1 MKALITL
8 LVFITSVCQANVER
22 FSIASKVIDE
32 TTAVR
37 VSLPDTYTHSDTF
50 SYPLLI
56 VLDGATQFP
65 HVAASTQF
73 LSTYAILPEMIVVGV
88 STHKRLQ
95 YFTPTEHEEFVG
107 RSGQAN
113 AFKTYLHKELIP
125 TLKSKYRIAP
135 YYVISGH
142 SMGGLFTSYLAL
154 QSDSDFNAHIA
165 ISPSLWWDENT
176 LVNTYQ
182 TLPNQH
188 LSKAKRWFLSMANE
202 PGEMNDSYVA
212 MLNAL
217 NEKSIKNLHWFSQR
231 FANETH
237 DSTPLVGNAQALK
250 SLFHNWNAVPEITVM
265 SLSQLHAFYQLK
277 SDEYGYNFPLSA
289 HQYNVYGLKAT
300 YEGKTTWGVEILKQ
314 GVEHFSQ
321 SEILWDSLATAYN
334 LDNKPVKALTASKE
348 ALKLAKANDSIYL
361 NEITSQNKQLMSKVK
376 SHSGSRSL

>member
-8 LVFITSVCQANVER
+8 LILITSVCHASEER
-22 FSIASKVIDE
+22 FSITSKLIDE

-37 VSLPDTYTHSDTF
+37 VTLPDTYAHSDTF
-50 SYPLLI
+50 NYPLLI

-95 YFTPTEHEEFVG
+95 YFTPTEHEKFVG

-113 AFKTYLHKELIP
+113 AFKAYLHKELIP

-154 QSDSDFNAHIA
+154 QSDSEFNAHIA
-165 ISPSLWWDENT
+165 ISPSFWWDDNM
-176 LVNTYQ
+176 LVDTYQ
-182 TLPNQH
+182 ALPNQH
-188 LSKAKRWFLSMANE
+188 LSTAKRWFLSMANE

-212 MLNAL
+212 MLSAL
-217 NEKSIKNLHWFSQR
+217 NAKTIKNLHWFSQR
-231 FANETH
+231 FADETH
-237 DSTPLVGNAQALK
+237 DSTPLIGNAQALK

-265 SLSQLHAFYQLK
+265 SLAQLQAFYQRK
-277 SDEYGYNFPLSA
+277 SEEYGYNFPLSA
-289 HQYNVYGLKAT
+289 HQYNVYGLKAA
-300 YEGKTTWGVEILKQ
+300 YEGKTTWGVEILEQ
-314 GVEHFSQ
+314 GVKHFAQ
-321 SEILWDSLATAYN
+321 SEILWDSLATAYT
-334 LDNKPVKALTASKE
+334 LDNQPAKALTASKK
-348 ALKLAKANDSIYL
+348 ALRLAKANHSIYL
-361 NEITSQNKQLMSKVK
+361 HEITSQNKQLMSKVK
-376 SHSGSRSL
+376 SNDDSVSL